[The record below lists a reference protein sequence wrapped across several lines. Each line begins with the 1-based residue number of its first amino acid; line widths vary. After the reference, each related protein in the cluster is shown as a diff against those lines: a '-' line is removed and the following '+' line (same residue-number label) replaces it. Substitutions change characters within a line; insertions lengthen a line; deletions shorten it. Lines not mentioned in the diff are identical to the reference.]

1 MISLHFFSASNLPSS
16 FSLGNGPSMSSTPD
30 GKNVLLTRANSIY
43 YLDCKLK
50 SSCKWTEGERKLKLS
65 HFGHIQFNIPA
76 NIFDCY
82 SKASINRTQTQLT
95 KGIKGKTSET
105 GKNRIKS
112 DRKQAPPSSR
122 QPAFLNYF

>member
-1 MISLHFFSASNLPSS
+1 
-16 FSLGNGPSMSSTPD
+16 MSTTPD

-50 SSCKWTEGERKLKLS
+50 SSCKWTERERKLKLS

-82 SKASINRTQTQLT
+82 SKAYINRTQTKLT
-95 KGIKGKTSET
+95 KGKKGKTSEA
-105 GKNRIKS
+105 GKNSVKS
-112 DRKQAPPSSR
+112 NKKQVPPSSR
-122 QPAFLNYF
+122 HTLIDFRIFSALTHYFGDAVLNCLI